1 MPLMLSASA
10 DSFFNRSDALIA
22 FEALWE
28 FIPLQ
33 LVKRLEILPTKQLS
47 RLREYMKVARS
58 VAKHIVDTQTQSL
71 SIGKDG
77 GKDIMSILSEYP
89 NLFHGPNHLLMGS
102 SVRANMSEDPRT
114 KLGEGEIMAQL
125 TWVFVFNQGRAI
137 I

>member
-1 MPLMLSASA
+1 VPLMLSASS

-33 LVKRLEILPTKQLS
+33 LVKRLELLPTKQLS

-58 VAKHIVDTQTQSL
+58 GAKHIVDTQTQSL

-77 GKDIMSILSEYP
+77 GKDITSILSEYLI
-89 NLFHGPNHLLMGS
+89 LFDSPNHFLMS
-102 SVRANMSEDPRT
+102 STVRANMSEDPT
-114 KLGEGEIMAQL
+114 KKLGEGEIMAQL
-125 TWVFVFNQGRAI
+125 TWVSIFNQGRVI